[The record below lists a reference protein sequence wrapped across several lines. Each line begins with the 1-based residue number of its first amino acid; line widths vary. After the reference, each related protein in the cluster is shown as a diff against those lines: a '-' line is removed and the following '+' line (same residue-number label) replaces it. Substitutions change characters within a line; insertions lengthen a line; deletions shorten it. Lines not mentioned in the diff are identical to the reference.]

1 MLNKIIGFSLQNRI
15 LVLVASVLLLIGGTY
30 TAMHTEVDVFP
41 DLNAPTVVIM
51 TEANGMAAEEVE
63 QLVTFPVETAVN
75 GATGVRRVRS
85 SSTNGFS
92 VVWVEF
98 DWDTDIYLARQIV
111 SEKLAVVSE
120 SLPANVGKPTLG
132 PQSSILGEML
142 IVGLTADS
150 TSMLDLRTIAD
161 WTIRPRLLSTGGVA
175 QVAVLGGDIKEYQVQ
190 LDPERMR
197 HYGVTLSEVM
207 NITREMNL
215 NANGGVLYEYGN
227 EYIVRGVLS
236 TDKVDQ
242 IAKAVVRSNGVSGAP
257 ILLEDIADVQV
268 GAKLPKLGTASERGK
283 HAVLLTVTKQPATS
297 TLELTD
303 KLEASLQDLQKNL
316 PADVKVSTDIFRQSR
331 FIESSIGNVQKSLL
345 EGGIFVVIVLFLFL
359 TNIRTTVISLVTL
372 PLSLIASILALHY
385 MGFTINTMSLG
396 GMAIAIGS
404 LVDDAIVD
412 VENVYKRLHENRLK
426 PAGEQLPILEVVFNA
441 SKEVRMPIL
450 NSTLIII
457 VSFVPLFFLS
467 GMEGRML
474 VPLGIAFIVALAAS
488 TVVALTVTPVLC
500 SYLLG
505 KEKTKKQNNENS
517 DSAVARKMKQW
528 YGSALTFVLGHK
540 KGVLGGTIGLFVVAL
555 GCFFTLGR
563 SFLPPFNEGSFTINI
578 SSLPGISLE
587 ESDKMGHRAEELLLS
602 IPEIQTVARK
612 TGRAELDEHALGV
625 NVSEIEAPFELKDRS
640 RSELV
645 AEVREKL
652 GTIVGANVEIGQPIS
667 HRIDAMLSGTK
678 ANIAIKLFGD
688 DLNRM
693 FTLGNEIKSAIQ
705 GIPGI
710 ADLNVEQQ
718 IERPQLVISP
728 KREMLA
734 KYGISLPEFSEFVNV
749 CLAGEA
755 VSQVYEK
762 GKSFDLTVRVKDN
775 LRDEME
781 KIRNLMIDT
790 GDGQKIPLN
799 YVAEIRSAMGPNTI
813 SRENV
818 KRKIVISANVAD
830 RDLRS
835 VVNDIQAQ
843 VDAQIKLPEGYHI
856 EYGGQFE
863 SEQAASRTLALTSFM
878 SIVVIFL
885 LLYHEFR
892 SMKESAIILINLPL
906 ALIGGVFNR
915 LTTTGEVSIP
925 AIIGFISLFG
935 IATRNGML
943 LISHYNHLQ
952 QEEGYGVYDS
962 VIRGSLD
969 RLNPILMTALSSA
982 LALIPLALSGDL
994 PGNEIQSPMAKV
1006 ILGGLLTSTFLNG
1019 FIIPIVYLMMHHNQ
1033 QPKTSDNE

>member
-359 TNIRTTVISLVTL
+359 ANVRTTIISLVTL

-540 KGVLGGTIGLFVVAL
+540 KGVLGGIIGLFVVAL

-892 SMKESAIILINLPL
+892 SVKESAIILINLPL
-906 ALIGGVFNR
+906 ALIGGVFA
-915 LTTTGEVSIP
+915 LLITTGEVSIP

-1019 FIIPIVYLMMHHNQ
+1019 FIIPIVYLMMHRNQ

>member
-359 TNIRTTVISLVTL
+359 ANIRTTVISLVTL

-412 VENVYKRLHENRLK
+412 VENVYKRLRENRLK

-505 KEKTKKQNNENS
+505 KEKIKKQNNENS

-555 GCFFTLGR
+555 GCCFTLGR

-892 SMKESAIILINLPL
+892 SVKESAIILINLPL
-906 ALIGGVFNR
+906 ALIGGVFA
-915 LTTTGEVSIP
+915 LLITTGEVSIP

-962 VIRGSLD
+962 VIRGALD
-969 RLNPILMTALSSA
+969 RLNPLLITALSSA

>member
-111 SEKLAVVSE
+111 SEKLAVVNE

-150 TSMLDLRTIAD
+150 PSMLDLRTIAD

-359 TNIRTTVISLVTL
+359 ANIRTTVISLVTL

-540 KGVLGGTIGLFVVAL
+540 KGVLGGIIGLFVVAL

-892 SMKESAIILINLPL
+892 SVKESAIILINLPL
-906 ALIGGVFNR
+906 ALIGGVFA
-915 LTTTGEVSIP
+915 LLITTGEVSIP

-1019 FIIPIVYLMMHHNQ
+1019 FIIPIVYLMMHRNQ

>member
-111 SEKLAVVSE
+111 SEKLAVVNE

-257 ILLEDIADVQV
+257 ILLEDIADVQI

-359 TNIRTTVISLVTL
+359 ANVRTTVISLVTL

-426 PAGEQLPILEVVFNA
+426 PAAEQLPILEVVFNA

-488 TVVALTVTPVLC
+488 TIVALTVTPVLC

-528 YGSALTFVLGHK
+528 YGAALTFVLGHK

-762 GKSFDLTVRVKDN
+762 GKSFDLTVRVKDD

-892 SMKESAIILINLPL
+892 SVKESAIILINLPL
-906 ALIGGVFNR
+906 ALIGGVFA
-915 LTTTGEVSIP
+915 LLITTGEVSIP

-1019 FIIPIVYLMMHHNQ
+1019 FIIPIVYLMMHRNQ

>member
-359 TNIRTTVISLVTL
+359 ANIRTTVISLVTL

-412 VENVYKRLHENRLK
+412 VENVYKRLRENRLK

-505 KEKTKKQNNENS
+505 KEKIKKQNNENS

-540 KGVLGGTIGLFVVAL
+540 KGVLGDTIGLFVVAL

-892 SMKESAIILINLPL
+892 SVKESAIILINLPL
-906 ALIGGVFNR
+906 ALIGGVFA
-915 LTTTGEVSIP
+915 LLITTGEVSIP

>member
-150 TSMLDLRTIAD
+150 PSMLDLRTIAD

-257 ILLEDIADVQV
+257 ILLEDIADVQI

-359 TNIRTTVISLVTL
+359 ANVRTTVISLVTL

-540 KGVLGGTIGLFVVAL
+540 KGVLGGIIGLFVVAL

-892 SMKESAIILINLPL
+892 SVKESAIILINLPL
-906 ALIGGVFNR
+906 ALIGGVFA
-915 LTTTGEVSIP
+915 LLITTGEVSIP